1 MPTLTIYPIA
11 ESIEMRRGETVR
23 DALYR
28 AGVEVDTPCNGQG
41 ICGKCLVRVDPPES
55 AEATPHPEISPEQEA
70 DGIRLACQLKPRK
83 DMTIHVLSEY
93 VRDEYRILEGN
104 RYPDDHTDEEEASI
118 ADPGA
123 ATHARSKTRIPAA
136 QVTEKEGTFWLCYD
150 REPQQPLSRW
160 VKGRSPRGLA
170 IDIGTTTL
178 VVTLMA
184 LDTCRELST
193 ASSLNPQIRFGHD
206 VVRRIQAGSTPEG
219 LAELAQCVR
228 NGLNELIEE
237 VCEDTKTD
245 VNEIVDVV
253 IGGNTT
259 MLQLAAKI
267 DPEPLGRVPFTVGMQ
282 SGVSYPAAQFGL
294 AVHPDARVY
303 VPPVV
308 HAYVGGDISAG
319 LLVCHGFFEQSAS
332 VLFVDIGT
340 NGEMGLNASGKCL
353 MTSTAAGPAFEGMGI
368 SSGTRAQIG
377 ALERVGTDGHSLVY
391 KTIGNA
397 PVKGICG
404 SGIIDLTA
412 ALVKMGV
419 IEGSGRM
426 RRPGEIDGLLP
437 DIASRLV
444 ELNEKAAFHIAGD
457 VYFTQDDVRQVQLAK
472 SAIRAAIDILMTE
485 AGIEPA
491 AIHRVVIAGG
501 FGYSLRPEN
510 LEVIGLLP
518 PGMGA
523 KVFFAGNTCRI
534 GCVRLLRNVSNRR
547 FLESRMQRVEHVP
560 IETRP
565 DFMDLYVE
573 SMEFPETP
581 VFTKAAENR

>member
-1 MPTLTIYPIA
+1 
-11 ESIEMRRGETVR
+11 
-23 DALYR
+23 
-28 AGVEVDTPCNGQG
+28 
-41 ICGKCLVRVDPPES
+41 
-55 AEATPHPEISPEQEA
+55 
-70 DGIRLACQLKPRK
+70 
-83 DMTIHVLSEY
+83 
-93 VRDEYRILEGN
+93 
-104 RYPDDHTDEEEASI
+104 
-118 ADPGA
+118 
-123 ATHARSKTRIPAA
+123 
-136 QVTEKEGTFWLCYD
+136 
-150 REPQQPLSRW
+150 
-160 VKGRSPRGLA
+160 
-170 IDIGTTTL
+170 
-178 VVTLMA
+178 
-184 LDTCRELST
+184 
-193 ASSLNPQIRFGHD
+193 
-206 VVRRIQAGSTPEG
+206 
-219 LAELAQCVR
+219 
-228 NGLNELIEE
+228 
-237 VCEDTKTD
+237 
-245 VNEIVDVV
+245 
-253 IGGNTT
+253 
-259 MLQLAAKI
+259 
-267 DPEPLGRVPFTVGMQ
+267 
-282 SGVSYPAAQFGL
+282 
-294 AVHPDARVY
+294 
-303 VPPVV
+303 
-308 HAYVGGDISAG
+308 
-319 LLVCHGFFEQSAS
+319 
-332 VLFVDIGT
+332 
-340 NGEMGLNASGKCL
+340 
-353 MTSTAAGPAFEGMGI
+353 MGI

-444 ELNEKAAFHIAGD
+444 ELNEKAAFPIAGD